1 MSEKQQLLSYLN
13 SDIFSFYLFFFFCLA
28 TSRHIHSFRT
38 VCPAVVLQSYST
50 YWLLVF
56 KLHFLNLLNS
66 HRPNSATLLSDIVSH
81 VIRCLLNC
89 VNHTSRNQQPVSQK
103 HNSLHMHLF
112 LDLPNTQCENC
123 IQSLL
128 PFSVS
133 KPLTSSVYYTV
144 FLAPNRKPSHQ
155 VTEEMQNRNPRGS
168 EIAKLLW
175 DILCY
180 MQIHSCNTTG
190 GLGSSATRVFSR
202 LQFGGTEEDKRN
214 EGEKTKEAYEFLSA
228 RKRWRAALK

>member
-1 MSEKQQLLSYLN
+1 MSEKQQLPSYLN
-13 SDIFSFYLFFFFCLA
+13 SDIFSFYLFLFFFLA

-123 IQSLL
+123 ISLSYPSQSQNH
-128 PFSVS
+128 SQAQC
-133 KPLTSSVYYTV
+133 TV
-144 FLAPNRKPSHQ
+144 QYSWHR
-155 VTEEMQNRNPRGS
+155 TESQA
-168 EIAKLLW
+168 IKWQKKCKTA
-175 DILCY
+175 
-180 MQIHSCNTTG
+180 IH
-190 GLGSSATRVFSR
+190 
-202 LQFGGTEEDKRN
+202 EEVR
-214 EGEKTKEAYEFLSA
+214 
-228 RKRWRAALK
+228 